1 MWQQWVNFLLGLW
14 IIAVPF
20 IGMTAQSNLWALVVT
35 GVVVAGLALW
45 GALETSSER
54 ETGRMEHRMQH

>member
-1 MWQQWVNFLLGLW
+1 MWQQWVSVILGLW

-20 IGMTAQSNLWALVVT
+20 LGFSGAALMWTLTIT

-45 GALETSSER
+45 GSMYEQSEEHMR
-54 ETGRMEHRMQH
+54 ELQHRTG